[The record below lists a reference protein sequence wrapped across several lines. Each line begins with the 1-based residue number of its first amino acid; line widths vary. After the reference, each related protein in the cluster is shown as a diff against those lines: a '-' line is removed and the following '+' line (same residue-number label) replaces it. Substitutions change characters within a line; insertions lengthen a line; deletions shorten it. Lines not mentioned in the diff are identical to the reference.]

1 MINKLLLI
9 DDDELT
15 SYLLQKLIK
24 GVRKVKEFV
33 IKENGLEAFEYLEGL
48 KSKEESFPDVILLD
62 IDMPVMN
69 GFEFVELYEKHY
81 WRKYMD
87 LKLVMI
93 TSSTRKMDFERS
105 LSFQSVSDCIY
116 KPISREK
123 MNYILGEAYTLHA
136 NKY

>member
-15 SYLLQKLIK
+15 TYLLQKLIK
-24 GVRKVKEFV
+24 GVREVKEFV

-48 KSKEESFPDVILLD
+48 SRKGESFPNIILLD

-69 GFEFVELYEKHY
+69 GFEFVELYEKRY
-81 WRKYMD
+81 WRKHME

-93 TSSTRKMDFERS
+93 TSSKRKMDFERS

-123 MNYILGEAYTLHA
+123 MEYILGEAYSLHV
-136 NKY
+136 NKL